1 MPADVLGART
11 KLSAY
16 AEAYAATTEALVPI
30 AVQRGAAALVAA
42 ATGALV
48 VPTGKVF
55 RLSGIYGSIV
65 IVGTTPTTTRLR
77 LRWSPAGTALA
88 ATSPIIGPN
97 LRLGG
102 NTAVAAH
109 VYPFV
114 LSFPEGIEFPAGAT
128 VGLTAAATNNTQH
141 SLDVT
146 LVGFDYN
153 A

>member
-11 KLSAY
+11 QLSAY
-16 AEAYAATTEALVPI
+16 AEAYGVTTGDALVPI
-30 AVQRGAAALVAA
+30 AVQRGSAALVGAA
-42 ATGALV
+42 AGALV

-55 RLSGIYGSIV
+55 RLEGIYASV
-65 IVGTTPTTTRLR
+65 TLTGTTVATTRLR
-77 LRWSPAGTALA
+77 LRWSPSGTALA

-102 NTAVAAH
+102 TTAVAAH
-109 VYPFV
+109 VYPF
-114 LSFPEGIEFPAGAT
+114 LFTFPEAIEFPAGGT
-128 VGLTAAATNNTQH
+128 VGLTAIATAAMH